1 MLNIVVSLLGPDP
14 VTRHPAVHT
23 DSGTDQTFL
32 FRNNENDYMTIM
44 TTTKIKTRWSDTK
57 TKAQECKRNARV
69 CNHCTKEFKV

>member
-44 TTTKIKTRWSDTK
+44 TTTKIKTR
-57 TKAQECKRNARV
+57 
-69 CNHCTKEFKV
+69 